1 MRCHLSGCDVEQPT
15 YHFGYTVCEPA
26 ACMCAGILM
35 SEQVHARPGWV
46 RARHARRVCDAH
58 SSSSRESCA
67 HRMPTALRSGVA
79 PEQTIGVALPV
90 DSHVSFTHAA
100 LQCRHRPPGCCDG
113 RRALDARF
121 WQQSALC
128 TTASATF
135 QCRPRARYM
144 ASTRRDAGHC
154 RCMASPKICVH
165 AKCGAAVHGLCTQRA
180 ITFAI
185 GAGGGG
191 R

>member
-1 MRCHLSGCDVEQPT
+1 MRTSCMH
-15 YHFGYTVCEPA
+15 VCWN
-26 ACMCAGILM
+26 
-35 SEQVHARPGWV
+35 SEQVLARPGWV

-79 PEQTIGVALPV
+79 PAQTIGVALAV

-113 RRALDARF
+113 RRALYARF

-128 TTASATF
+128 TTASAKF
-135 QCRPRARYM
+135 QCRPRARCM
-144 ASTRRDAGHC
+144 ASTRRDVGHC
-154 RCMASPKICVH
+154 RCMAQRFVCMPSVELLSMVCAPSPRSPLLLAPVAEGGSDSVIVH
-165 AKCGAAVHGLCTQRA
+165 
-180 ITFAI
+180 
-185 GAGGGG
+185 
-191 R
+191 